1 MSSLTNKIIGNIKK
15 LSTDFNINNYVNS
28 NNVVSIDTL
37 NNRIGINIKDPSYA
51 LHVYSESP
59 NIELQDNTIKSSNII
74 IENLADIQRLTCQD
88 ISASSGFITN
98 ISFDTI
104 THSAEINTDLLNANI
119 INDFSNT
126 GKIIF
131 NELSGT
137 TINVDTINVDTIDV
151 TNLDVQNINTNDI
164 INFQLTDLSTTNID
178 VSNIANITT
187 LNIANQLKY
196 DGLFDFSNNTC
207 TFYKINIIG
216 SSNECIFDELSGTSI
231 NVGDANFSNIKLDNK
246 IILETETSSGYNNI
260 IFGKDISDRV
270 FINSNEIS
278 NNTLSSSTIN
288 SNIVNVNTSLNIL
301 STSQIDSSNSKLI
314 IPLNKNTEDNDSNKI
329 NGSIT
334 YDQCNNSL
342 AIYNNSIWQIIKP
355 TNEFASITNK
365 TTTISNN
372 YILIDFDNSDN
383 LTGSDI
389 SNNNS
394 ITLID
399 PTANY
404 EVHANI
410 NLILSNADNNDVE
423 IATYTFRLD
432 DICNNNYTETTNN
445 IIAFGNSINY
455 ANSSISYIGPF
466 KTANSNNIN
475 GFKFYLEPQN
485 NNGDNISQDIS
496 INNFNAIIKKLT

>member
-28 NNVVSIDTL
+28 NNVVSIDTS

-74 IENLADIQRLTCQD
+74 IENLANIHAVSCQD

-104 THSAEINTDLLNANI
+104 THSAEINTNTLNTNSI
-119 INDFSNT
+119 SDFSNT

-151 TNLDVQNINTNDI
+151 ANLNAENIDATDLDK
-164 INFQLTDLSTTNID
+164 FQLTDLSTTNID

-196 DGLFDFSNNTC
+196 DELFDFSNNTC

-216 SSNECIFDELSGTSI
+216 SSNECIFNELSGISI
-231 NVGDANFSNIKLDNK
+231 NVSDANFSNIKLDNET
-246 IILETETSSGYNNI
+246 ILENSSEDSNI
-260 IFGKDISDRV
+260 IFGKDISDKLV
-270 FINSNEIS
+270 IISNEIS

-288 SNIVNVNTSLNIL
+288 SNIINVNTSLNIL
-301 STSQIDSSNSKLI
+301 SNSQIDSSDSKLI
-314 IPLNKNTEDNDSNKI
+314 IPLNKNDNISNEI

-342 AIYNNSIWQIIKP
+342 AIYNNSIWQIFKP
-355 TNEFASITNK
+355 TNEFASITNENN
-365 TTTISNN
+365 TISNN
-372 YILIDFDNSDN
+372 YILIAFENSNN
-383 LTGSDI
+383 LITGCEI

-394 ITLID
+394 IILID
-399 PTANY
+399 PSANY

-410 NLILSNADNNDVE
+410 NLILSNTDNNDVE

-432 DICNNNYTETTNN
+432 DIYNNNYTETTNN

-485 NNGDNISQDIS
+485 NTGDIS